1 MTDAT
6 EPQEWWFRGHGK
18 SSYALTP
25 SLYRRLGAVG
35 EALETESRVLREFD
49 NRSRM
54 AIERAGARDPWELL
68 FLMQHHRV
76 PTRPLD
82 WSRNLLIGAFFAV
95 FDEGAWDDFGLSTK
109 IAGSSSGRPE

>member
-1 MTDAT
+1 
-6 EPQEWWFRGHGK
+6 
-18 SSYALTP
+18 
-25 SLYRRLGAVG
+25 
-35 EALETESRVLREFD
+35 
-49 NRSRM
+49 
-54 AIERAGARDPWELL
+54 
-68 FLMQHHRV
+68 MQHHRV